1 MADIIP
7 FKKRTPK
14 KLGLC
19 QYGHH
24 RWQVV
29 KENKFDTKQGKLV
42 TVYKCS
48 NCGKRKVK
56 SE

>member
-7 FKKRTPK
+7 FKKRPQK

-24 RWQVV
+24 RWQVI
-29 KENKFDTKQGKLV
+29 KDNEFDTKQGKLV

-48 NCGKRKVK
+48 NCGKRKTK